1 MDDKQRVMDIFQ
13 SFREVN
19 QAFFQVMMKAAHH
32 HGVTPIQFMVMRV
45 LSDHPDIGLTEL
57 AEKILLG
64 NSTTSGIVDRMVKA
78 GLVSRERSDEDR
90 RSVTLKLTAKGEQI
104 WEETDGT
111 RMRLLHPLLEV
122 SEEDQ
127 RNLHRIHEQIVQI
140 LHRVREEDER

>member
-1 MDDKQRVMDIFQ
+1 MDDKQRVIDIFQ

-19 QAFFQVMMKAAHH
+19 QAFFQVMMKAAQHH
-32 HGVTPIQFMVMRV
+32 RITPIQFMVLRV
-45 LSDHPDIGLTEL
+45 LSDNPEIGLTAL

-64 NSTTSGIVDRMVKA
+64 NSTTSGIIDRMVKA
-78 GLVSRERSDEDR
+78 DLVTRERSDEDR

-104 WEETDGT
+104 WKDTDGT
-111 RMRLLHPLLEV
+111 RMRLLHPLLEI

-127 RNLHRIHEQIVQI
+127 RNLHRIHEQVAQI